1 MIKAVIFDFGNV
13 ICHFDNHRFTSE
25 LAVFSPLTEN
35 DLYQKIYTQSNLPRL
50 YETGTIS
57 SDIFYEK
64 LIELC
69 RLEVS
74 KDAFIHAYTRIFTPI
89 TSTFRLIKQLHKTYK
104 IALLSNTNELHFNY
118 VIKQQGIFIFFD
130 VVSLSFKVKAMKP
143 DRRIFDDCL
152 KKLGLLPEECVYI
165 DDIKEYADKATEL
178 GLTGIHYKSEE
189 NLKLILTTKFKRSSI

>member
-1 MIKAVIFDFGNV
+1 
-13 ICHFDNHRFTSE
+13 
-25 LAVFSPLTEN
+25 
-35 DLYQKIYTQSNLPRL
+35 
-50 YETGTIS
+50 
-57 SDIFYEK
+57 
-64 LIELC
+64 
-69 RLEVS
+69 
-74 KDAFIHAYTRIFTPI
+74 
-89 TSTFRLIKQLHKTYK
+89 
-104 IALLSNTNELHFNY
+104 LSNTNELHFNY